1 MFYDLGFLRCDVD
14 SSIVSDVWMI
24 TVRLSSI
31 FSFLWAQGAADDIIE
46 LTRVIWYIE
55 CISAA
60 GDIVVDIIFLFTILL
75 IKYFCN

>member
-31 FSFLWAQGAADDIIE
+31 FFFSLGA
-46 LTRVIWYIE
+46 R
-55 CISAA
+55 
-60 GDIVVDIIFLFTILL
+60 GGG
-75 IKYFCN
+75 